1 MYRRKKMN
9 KTELFDKVRD
19 IISEKLDVE
28 KDKVT
33 LQAVLTDDL
42 GADSLELVDLA
53 MEIESSLGT
62 AIADSELEKIKTV
75 GDVVE
80 TLLKK
85 M

>member
-19 IISEKLDVE
+19 IICEKLDVE
-28 KDKVT
+28 KEKVT
-33 LQAVLTDDL
+33 MQAVLTDDL

-53 MEIESSLGT
+53 MEIENSLGT

-75 GDVVE
+75 ADVVE

>member
-19 IISEKLDVE
+19 IICEKLDVE
-28 KDKVT
+28 KEKVT
-33 LQAVLTDDL
+33 MQAILTDDL

-53 MEIESSLGT
+53 MEIENSLGT

-75 GDVVE
+75 ADVVE

>member
-1 MYRRKKMN
+1 MN
-9 KTELFDKVRD
+9 KAELFDKVRD

-75 GDVVE
+75 ADVVE

>member
-1 MYRRKKMN
+1 MN

>member
-1 MYRRKKMN
+1 MN
-9 KTELFDKVRD
+9 KAELFDKVRD
-19 IISEKLDVE
+19 IICEKLDVE

>member
-1 MYRRKKMN
+1 MN
-9 KTELFDKVRD
+9 KAELFDKVRD

-33 LQAVLTDDL
+33 LQAMLTDDL

>member
-1 MYRRKKMN
+1 MN
-9 KTELFDKVRD
+9 KAELFDKVRD
-19 IISEKLDVE
+19 IICEKLDVE
-28 KDKVT
+28 KEKVT
-33 LQAVLTDDL
+33 MQAVLTDDL

-53 MEIESSLGT
+53 MEIENSLGT

>member
-1 MYRRKKMN
+1 MN
-9 KTELFDKVRD
+9 KAELFDKVRD

>member
-1 MYRRKKMN
+1 MN
-9 KTELFDKVRD
+9 KAELFDKVRD
-19 IISEKLDVE
+19 IICEKLDVE

-75 GDVVE
+75 ADVVE

>member
-1 MYRRKKMN
+1 MN
-9 KTELFDKVRD
+9 KAELFDKVRD

-75 GDVVE
+75 ADVVE
-80 TLLKK
+80 ILLKK